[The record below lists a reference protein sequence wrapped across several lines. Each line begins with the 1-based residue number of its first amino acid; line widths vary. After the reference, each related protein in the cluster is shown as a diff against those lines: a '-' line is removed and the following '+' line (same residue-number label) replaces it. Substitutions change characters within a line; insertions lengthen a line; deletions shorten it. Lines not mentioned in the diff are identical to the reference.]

1 MVHVLT
7 PVAVVVALGLVRFL
21 LHAARRVEAGEQ
33 IRRLAAGPRW
43 RVPPRLR
50 ARLERALEAAA
61 IRLEPEAACELWL
74 AAVLAIAIVGAALS
88 PALGLLGAVT
98 ALVAGPLT
106 VHLARD
112 RARRRLVAA
121 LPTALEQVAAGLRG
135 GASVGE
141 AIGAVADGG
150 GPLSPDL
157 ARVRARAALGP
168 GLAGA
173 LATWSA
179 ERDLVSV
186 GATCGALAVASS
198 VGGPAAGAIDGLA
211 SSLRDRLGAVAEARA
226 LSAQARVSAIVVG
239 AAPLAYLAFSA
250 IADPKS
256 LGLLVHTGAG
266 RVCLALGIAFEV
278 LGVLLMRRIVRAE
291 DAE

>member
-1 MVHVLT
+1 MLT
-7 PVAVVVALGLVRFL
+7 AIAVVIGACCVRFL
-21 LHAARRVEAGEQ
+21 IRAARRVEAGEQ
-33 IRRLAAGPRW
+33 VRRLTVGQRW
-43 RVPPRLR
+43 RLPPRLR
-50 ARLERALEAAA
+50 ARLEHALEVAA
-61 IRLEPEAACELWL
+61 IGLEPEAACELWL
-74 AAVLAIAIVGAALS
+74 AAIVAVAIVGAALS
-88 PALGLLGAVT
+88 PALGVIGALGA
-98 ALVAGPLT
+98 LVGGPIS

-121 LPTALEQVAAGLRG
+121 LPGALEQVAAGLRG
-135 GASVGE
+135 GASVAE
-141 AIGAVADGG
+141 SIGAVADAR
-150 GPLSPDL
+150 GPLAPEL

-168 GLAGA
+168 GLPGA
-173 LATWSA
+173 LASWSA

-186 GATCGALAVASS
+186 GATCGALAVASA

-239 AAPLAYLAFSA
+239 AAPVAYLAFSA
-250 IADPKS
+250 ITDPKS

-266 RVCLALGIAFEV
+266 RVCLALGLAFEV

-291 DAE
+291 DSE